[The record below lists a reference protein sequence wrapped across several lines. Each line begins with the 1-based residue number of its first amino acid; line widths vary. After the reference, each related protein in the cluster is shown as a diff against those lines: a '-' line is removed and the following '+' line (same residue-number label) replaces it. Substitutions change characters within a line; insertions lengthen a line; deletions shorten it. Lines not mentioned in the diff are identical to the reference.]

1 MNDKEPVSITSGFK
15 GWGRGIVWLLW
26 CSARARS
33 RHEPETQAAVSGR
46 CGLIACSVPT
56 QNRHGGQLTVLRF
69 SLVLTT
75 WSPRDSS

>member
-1 MNDKEPVSITSGFK
+1 MKDKEPVSITLGFK
-15 GWGRGIVWLLW
+15 GWGRGIMLAILVQ
-26 CSARARS
+26 RQRGGGMS
-33 RHEPETQAAVSGR
+33 RKLRPRVSGR

-75 WSPRDSS
+75 WSPQSFP